1 MNGAAVREDI
11 AQADCGEVIEQEEI
25 RLRTTQGQALM
36 PTPDERFHD
45 LFTTRPIVVDLPI
58 GAERRVKAYLH
69 RLNAELALLEE
80 DGENMLVRL
89 NDDFDLAMTLV
100 SLAERSLERSEED
113 IGTRYD
119 TCTGRPVAELE
130 QLEEA

>member
-1 MNGAAVREDI
+1 
-11 AQADCGEVIEQEEI
+11 
-25 RLRTTQGQALM
+25 M
-36 PTPDERFHD
+36 PTPNERFND
-45 LFTTRPIVVDLPI
+45 LFTTRAVIVDLPV
-58 GAERRVKAYLH
+58 GVERRVKAYLH
-69 RLNAELALLEE
+69 RLNAELVSNNYE
-80 DGENMLVRL
+80 DMLVHL

-100 SLAERSLERSEED
+100 SLAEQSLERSEEE

>member
-1 MNGAAVREDI
+1 
-11 AQADCGEVIEQEEI
+11 
-25 RLRTTQGQALM
+25 M